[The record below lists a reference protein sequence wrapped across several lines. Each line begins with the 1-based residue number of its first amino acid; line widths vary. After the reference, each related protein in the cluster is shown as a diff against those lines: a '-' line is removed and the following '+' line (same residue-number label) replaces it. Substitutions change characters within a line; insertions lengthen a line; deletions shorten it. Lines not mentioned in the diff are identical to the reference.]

1 MTRNGLF
8 IFCTG
13 SYIDVETLPQCT
25 RFSIGE
31 NLRAGKASLGNI
43 ICQLSPLCCF
53 EIQPLCA
60 RSWRPKIKCVGMSL
74 ANNKHVFIL

>member
-1 MTRNGLF
+1 MD
-8 IFCTG
+8 C
-13 SYIDVETLPQCT
+13 S
-25 RFSIGE
+25 FSAWEATSMLKRYPSVLGFRSGE
-31 NLRAGKASLGNI
+31 NLRAGKASLGDI